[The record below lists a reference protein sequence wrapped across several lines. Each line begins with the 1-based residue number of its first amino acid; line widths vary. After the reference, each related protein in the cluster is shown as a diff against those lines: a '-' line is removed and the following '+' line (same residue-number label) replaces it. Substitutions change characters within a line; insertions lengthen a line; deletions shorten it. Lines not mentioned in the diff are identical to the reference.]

1 MAKFASCLT
10 KPTMDKKSKK
20 RIEVLRQK
28 INKSEKLLAAAKAQ
42 PDEPGEAEAIEKQI
56 AEYKAE
62 IEKLKS
68 K

>member
-1 MAKFASCLT
+1 
-10 KPTMDKKSKK
+10 MDKKAKK

-28 INKSEKLLAAAKAQ
+28 INKSEQLLAAAKAQ

-56 AEYKAE
+56 ADYKAE
-62 IEKLKS
+62 IEKLKA